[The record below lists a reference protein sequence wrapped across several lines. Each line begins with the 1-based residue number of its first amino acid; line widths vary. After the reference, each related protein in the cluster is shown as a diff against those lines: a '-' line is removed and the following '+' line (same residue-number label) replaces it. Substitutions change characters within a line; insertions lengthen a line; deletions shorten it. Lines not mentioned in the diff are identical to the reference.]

1 MPGSVVSSSRS
12 SVAPSSVASSVA
24 ATPYGHTVLT
34 STSVRFHANNAAW
47 ADIHYTING
56 GAQQNVRMTHNA
68 DNSNTLTVSS
78 IPAGATVRYFFTI
91 AQGAGAIDTAWVQF
105 GCCSGGTSSGAASS
119 TPASS
124 TPASSSRSSVASSAP
139 AFTQLVQAEAF
150 TAMSGVQTETTTDTN
165 GGQNVSY
172 IDAGDWMAYAN
183 ITIPSTGSYRIEYRV
198 ASPSGA
204 TFSSDL
210 NAGAIQLG
218 SVTIGATGGWQNW
231 ATVSQTV
238 TINAGTYSFGIFAQ
252 QSGWNLNWFRITKL

>member
-1 MPGSVVSSSRS
+1 
-12 SVAPSSVASSVA
+12 
-24 ATPYGHTVLT
+24 VLT
-34 STSVRFHANNAAW
+34 SNSVRFHANNAAW
-47 ADIHYTING
+47 ADIHFTING
-56 GAQQNVRMTHNA
+56 GAQQNIRMTNA
-68 DNSNTLTVSS
+68 SNNNTYTLTN

-105 GCCSGGTSSGAASS
+105 GCCSGGTSSATTS

-150 TAMSGVQTETTTDTN
+150 TAMSGVQTEATTDTN

-172 IDAGDWMAYAN
+172 IDVGDWMAYAN
-183 ITIPSTGSYRIEYRV
+183 ITIPTTGSYRIDYRV

-204 TFSSDL
+204 TFSADL
-210 NAGAIQLG
+210 NAGATQLG

-238 TINAGTYSFGIFAQ
+238 TLTAGTHAFGIFAQ
-252 QSGWNLNWFRITKL
+252 QAGWNLNWFRITKL